1 MNIKSISIIGNEE
14 RTLCSHFN
22 LSKAKQIRQQLA
34 NSREK
39 RGFLY
44 CYFLDNKKKYDYS
57 VSAYK
62 VVFRSH
68 RCISYQSYH
77 SIPSKINGTV
87 SNLSNEPILLCVLTL
102 GNKLNG
108 T

>member
-14 RTLCSHFN
+14 RTLYRICSHFR

-44 CYFLDNKKKYDYS
+44 CYFLDNKKKFDYS

-68 RCISYQSYH
+68 RLYLVPIISQH
-77 SIPSKINGTV
+77 SFKDNWKQFLILVT
-87 SNLSNEPILLCVLTL
+87 NLFYSVF
-102 GNKLNG
+102 
-108 T
+108 

>member
-14 RTLCSHFN
+14 RTLYRICSHFR

-44 CYFLDNKKKYDYS
+44 CYFLDNKKNLITLCQRIKWYFVRTD
-57 VSAYK
+57 VSRTNHITA
-62 VVFRSH
+62 FLQR
-68 RCISYQSYH
+68 
-77 SIPSKINGTV
+77 
-87 SNLSNEPILLCVLTL
+87 
-102 GNKLNG
+102 
-108 T
+108 

>member
-14 RTLCSHFN
+14 KTLYRICSHFR

-44 CYFLDNKKKYDYS
+44 CYFLDNKKKFDYS

-77 SIPSKINGTV
+77 SIPSKIT
-87 SNLSNEPILLCVLTL
+87 
-102 GNKLNG
+102 GNSF
-108 T
+108 